1 MRPFVLLLAGLCSLA
16 AEPLRFRVTLD
27 PAIAPNGVSGRLFV
41 FLDKGGSARERIV
54 VGFLPES
61 VWMAAKEIPFWK
73 PGETVELNP
82 NELAFPQAFS
92 KAEKGDYAVMALLD
106 PDHSFARDR
115 QDAGDLASPVAVLK
129 DLDPANA
136 TPVTL
141 ELTSITPPAAVKED
155 TANIKTVEFQSA
167 ALTAFWG
174 RPVIMRAGVVLPK
187 GHSNAS
193 PPLPAVY
200 HVHGFGGNYKEAW
213 AKGEQ
218 LVNAMAAGE
227 KLKAVHVFLDGN
239 CPGGHHVF
247 ADSVNNGPW
256 GQALT
261 TELIPHLERRFRL
274 APRAAGRFLT
284 GHSSGGWSALWLQ
297 VRYPDFFGGAWPT
310 SPDAMDFRG
319 FSGIDVSPGSTQ
331 NAFKTKDGSV
341 LNLFRLNGKDVL
353 SMEEF
358 SRLES
363 VTGEVGGQLASF
375 EWVFSPRGPD
385 GRPLPLFNRATG
397 TLSEDVRR
405 YWQRYEIA
413 RIVRDNWPVLGPKL
427 QGKIRLV
434 IGAEDNFHLDEAASL
449 FCGWLAE
456 KGREDACEI
465 VPGRDHFNLHRPYK
479 TYQNGLFQRIDDEM
493 RAQWMKRPA
502 LPGRNGQG
510 AVPAHQNRY
519 P

>member
-1 MRPFVLLLAGLCSLA
+1 MRHFVLLAAALCSLA
-16 AEPLRFRVTLD
+16 AQPLTFRVTLN
-27 PAIAPNGVSGRLFV
+27 PSIAPNGASGRLFV
-41 FLDKGGSARERIV
+41 FLDKGDTARDRIR

-61 VWMAAKEIPFWK
+61 VWIAAKEIPFWK
-73 PGETVELNP
+73 PGETIEINP

-92 KAEKGDYAVMALLD
+92 KAGKGDYVVMALLD

-115 QDAGDLASPVAVLK
+115 QDPGDLVSAVAVLK

-136 TPVTL
+136 APVTL
-141 ELTSITPPAAVKED
+141 ELNAVTPPAAPTAD
-155 TANIKTVEFQSA
+155 TANIKTVEFESP

-174 RPVIMRAGVVLPK
+174 RPILMRAGVVLPN
-187 GHSNAS
+187 GHTNAS

-200 HVHGFGGNYKEAW
+200 HIHGFGGNYKEAF
-213 AKGEQ
+213 AKGHALAE
-218 LVNAMAAGE
+218 AMASGE
-227 KLKAVHVFLDGN
+227 KMKAVHIFLDGN

-256 GQALT
+256 GRALT
-261 TELIPHLERRFRL
+261 TELIPHLEQKFRL

-310 SPDAMDFRG
+310 APDSMDFRS
-319 FSGIDVSPGSTQ
+319 FTGIDVTPASTQ
-331 NAFKTKDGSV
+331 NAFFAPDGRIR
-341 LNLFRLNGKDVL
+341 NLVRGNGKETM
-353 SMEEF
+353 SMQEF
-358 SRLES
+358 SLLES
-363 VTGEVGGQLASF
+363 VTGDTGGQFASF

-397 TLSEDVRR
+397 ALAADARL

-413 RIVRDNWPVLGPKL
+413 RVARDNWPALGPKL

-434 IGAEDNFHLDEAASL
+434 IGADDNFHLDEAASL

-456 KGREDACEI
+456 KGREEACEI
-465 VPGRDHFNLHRPYK
+465 VPARDHFNLHRPFK
-479 TYQNGLFQRIDDEM
+479 TYPKGLYQRIDDEM
-493 RAQWMKRPA
+493 RSQWRKR
-502 LPGRNGQG
+502 N
-510 AVPAHQNRY
+510 
-519 P
+519 